1 MSCIRGLESNKG
13 FTLIE
18 IVTVIVVLGILSVF
32 TFSFIDNAVKTYMIG
47 SKQRMLYQ
55 EASYIVERIAREL
68 RDAQSVSR
76 DSSGQTLTITKASHA
91 SNPLIMDES
100 LNVVFYRDAGSRRIM
115 RRSISASGVVF
126 SDTTMGNNVDTFD
139 VPTGSG
145 ALCSSTTPNCM
156 VNISLTL
163 SDSSIPID
171 DAIAKS
177 VKMVTAV
184 SPKNIQPSTNQYMG
198 RCFNGDYEDVV
209 Q

>member
-1 MSCIRGLESNKG
+1 MRLRISDKG

-18 IVTVIVVLGILSVF
+18 IVTVVVVLGILSVF

-55 EASYIVERIAREL
+55 EASYATERITREL

-76 DSSGQTLTITKASHA
+76 DSIGQTLTITKAPHA
-91 SNPLIMDES
+91 ANPIIMDNS
-100 LNVVFYRDAGSRRIM
+100 PIVVFYRDAGSKRIM
-115 RRSISASGVVF
+115 RRSVSPSGTVF
-126 SDTTMGNNVDTFD
+126 SDAAIGSNVDAFD

-145 ALCSSTTPNCM
+145 LLCSSATPNCA

-163 SDSSIPID
+163 SDSSIPIN
-171 DAIAKS
+171 DASARS
-177 VKMVTAV
+177 VTLATTV
-184 SPKNIQPSTNQYMG
+184 SPKNIQPSTNQYTG
-198 RCFNGDYEDVV
+198 RCFNGDYEDVI